1 MAAVALLAWPEA
13 DSRAARAPE
22 PRCVQCSGRQQSIC
36 ADLPSDVLSEIAR
49 IGRVRR
55 LRRGEVLSW
64 EGDEVYDVGNVR
76 DGALKLTAS
85 LRDGRE
91 QIVGVA
97 WPGAFI
103 GELFAGEWAYRATA
117 LAATTVCVFR
127 RTDLNSLAATRPDV
141 ATSLLRRLSN
151 DLDTA
156 RRSILFLGRKTAEER
171 VASLLIDMRRSMPC
185 DATGATAMS
194 LNRQQMADLLG
205 LTIETVSRKIR
216 RFERAGIILLVETR
230 LFRVLD
236 DVGLARLAG

>member
-1 MAAVALLAWPEA
+1 MAAVALAWSEA
-13 DSRAARAPE
+13 DRRAVPAPE
-22 PRCVQCSGRQQSIC
+22 PRCLQCLGRQQSIC
-36 ADLPSDVLSEIAR
+36 ADLPSDVLYEMAR

-64 EGDEVYDVGNVR
+64 EGDQVYDVGNVR

-91 QIVGVA
+91 QILGVA
-97 WPGAFI
+97 WPGSFV
-103 GELFAGEWAYRATA
+103 GELFAGQWTHRATA
-117 LAATTVCVFR
+117 LAATTICVFR
-127 RTDLNSLAATRPDV
+127 RTDLNSLAASRPAI

-171 VASLLIDMRRSMPC
+171 VASLLIDMRRSLPC
-185 DATGATAMS
+185 DAIGATAMS

-216 RFERAGIILLVETR
+216 RFERAGIIQLVGTR

>member
-1 MAAVALLAWPEA
+1 M
-13 DSRAARAPE
+13 
-22 PRCVQCSGRQQSIC
+22 
-36 ADLPSDVLSEIAR
+36 AR

-64 EGDEVYDVGNVR
+64 EGDAIYDVGNVR

-91 QIVGVA
+91 QILGVA
-97 WPGAFI
+97 WPGSFV
-103 GELFAGEWAYRATA
+103 GELFAGQSTHRATA
-117 LAATTVCVFR
+117 LAATTICVFR
-127 RTDLNSLAATRPDV
+127 RTDLDMLAASRP
-141 ATSLLRRLSN
+141 AIAISLLRRLSI

-171 VASLLIDMRRSMPC
+171 VASLLIDIRRSMPC
-185 DATGATAMS
+185 DATGATVMA

-205 LTIETVSRKIR
+205 TTIETVSRKIR
-216 RFERAGIILLVETR
+216 RFERSGIIQLVGTR

-236 DVGLARLAG
+236 EVNLSRLAG

>member
-1 MAAVALLAWPEA
+1 MAAVALAWPEA
-13 DSRAARAPE
+13 DSRAAPAPE
-22 PRCVQCSGRQQSIC
+22 QRCVQCVGRQQSIC
-36 ADLPSDVLSEIAR
+36 AALAPDVLYEMAR

-64 EGDEVYDVGNVR
+64 EGDEIYDVGNVR

-91 QIVGVA
+91 QILGVA
-97 WPGAFI
+97 WPGSFV
-103 GELFAGEWAYRATA
+103 GELFAGQWAYRATA

-127 RTDLNSLAATRPDV
+127 RTDLNMLAATRPIV
-141 ATSLLRRLSN
+141 ATSLLQRLSN

-185 DATGATAMS
+185 DASGATPMS

-216 RFERAGIILLVETR
+216 RFERAGTIQLLETR
-230 LFRVLD
+230 LFQVLD

>member
-1 MAAVALLAWPEA
+1 MAAVALARPEA
-13 DSRAARAPE
+13 DSRAAPAPDA
-22 PRCVQCSGRQQSIC
+22 RCAQCLGRPQSIC
-36 ADLPSDVLSEIAR
+36 ADLPLDVSYEMAR

-91 QIVGVA
+91 QILGVA
-97 WPGAFI
+97 WPGAFV
-103 GELFAGEWAYRATA
+103 GELFAGQWTHRATA

-127 RTDLNSLAATRPDV
+127 RADLDILMATRPAV
-141 ATSLLRRLSN
+141 ATSLLRRFSN

-185 DATGATAMS
+185 DVTGATPMS

-205 LTIETVSRKIR
+205 MTIETVSRKIR
-216 RFERAGIILLVETR
+216 RFERMGVIELIGTR
-230 LFRVLD
+230 LFRVRDEVSLS
-236 DVGLARLAG
+236 RLAG

>member
-1 MAAVALLAWPEA
+1 LY
-13 DSRAARAPE
+13 
-22 PRCVQCSGRQQSIC
+22 
-36 ADLPSDVLSEIAR
+36 EISR

-91 QIVGVA
+91 QILGVA
-97 WPGAFI
+97 WPGSFV
-103 GELFAGEWAYRATA
+103 GELFADEWTYRATA

-127 RTDLNSLAATRPDV
+127 RTDLDILVAGRPAI

-171 VASLLIDMRRSMPC
+171 VASLLVDMRRSTPC
-185 DATGATAMS
+185 DVTGATPIS

-216 RFERAGIILLVETR
+216 RFERMGVIELIGTR
-230 LFRVLD
+230 LFRVRDEVSLS
-236 DVGLARLAG
+236 RLAG

>member
-1 MAAVALLAWPEA
+1 MY
-13 DSRAARAPE
+13 
-22 PRCVQCSGRQQSIC
+22 
-36 ADLPSDVLSEIAR
+36 EISR

-91 QIVGVA
+91 QILGVA
-97 WPGAFI
+97 WPGSFV
-103 GELFAGEWAYRATA
+103 GELFADEWTYRATA

-127 RTDLNSLAATRPDV
+127 RTDLDILVAGRPAI

-171 VASLLIDMRRSMPC
+171 VASLLVDMRRSTPC
-185 DATGATAMS
+185 DVTGATPMS

-216 RFERAGIILLVETR
+216 RFERMGVIELIGTR
-230 LFRVLD
+230 LFRVRDEVSLS
-236 DVGLARLAG
+236 RLAG

>member
-1 MAAVALLAWPEA
+1 MATVALAWPEA
-13 DSRAARAPE
+13 GSRAAPAPE
-22 PRCVQCSGRQQSIC
+22 SRCAQCLGRQQSIC
-36 ADLPSDVLSEIAR
+36 ADLPPDVLYEMTR
-49 IGRVRR
+49 IGRVRG

-64 EGDEVYDVGNVR
+64 EDDEIYDVGNVR

-91 QIVGVA
+91 QILGVA
-97 WPGAFI
+97 WPGSFV
-103 GELFAGEWAYRATA
+103 GELFADQWAYRATA

-127 RTDLNSLAATRPDV
+127 RTDLNILAASRPAV

-151 DLDTA
+151 DLDAA

-185 DATGATAMS
+185 DATGATPMS

-236 DVGLARLAG
+236 DVSLVRLAG

>member
-1 MAAVALLAWPEA
+1 MSAVALAWP
-13 DSRAARAPE
+13 DTRSRAVPAPE
-22 PRCVQCSGRQQSIC
+22 SRCAQCAGRQQSIC
-36 ADLPSDVLSEIAR
+36 ADLPPDVLGEIAR

-64 EGDEVYDVGNVR
+64 EGDETYDVGNVR

-91 QIVGVA
+91 QILGVA
-97 WPGAFI
+97 WPGSFV
-103 GELFAGEWAYRATA
+103 GELFADQWTHRATA
-117 LAATTVCVFR
+117 LASTTVCVYR
-127 RTDLNSLAATRPDV
+127 RADLNALAVCYPEI
-141 ATSLLRRLSN
+141 ATSLLRRFSN

-156 RRSILFLGRKTAEER
+156 RRSILSLGRKTAEER
-171 VASLLIDMRRSMPC
+171 VASMLVDMRRSTPC
-185 DATGATAMS
+185 DMTGATPMS

-216 RFERAGIILLVETR
+216 RFERAGIIQLIGTR

>member
-13 DSRAARAPE
+13 DGRAARAPE

-127 RTDLNSLAATRPDV
+127 RTDLNSLAATRPTV

>member
-1 MAAVALLAWPEA
+1 M
-13 DSRAARAPE
+13 
-22 PRCVQCSGRQQSIC
+22 
-36 ADLPSDVLSEIAR
+36 AR

-64 EGDEVYDVGNVR
+64 EGDEIYDVGNVR

-91 QIVGVA
+91 QILGVA
-97 WPGAFI
+97 WPGSFV
-103 GELFAGEWAYRATA
+103 GELFTGQSTHRATA

-127 RTDLNSLAATRPDV
+127 RTDLDILAASRP
-141 ATSLLRRLSN
+141 AIAISLLRRLSI

-171 VASLLIDMRRSMPC
+171 VASLLVDMRRSTPC
-185 DATGATAMS
+185 DVTGATSMS

-216 RFERAGIILLVETR
+216 RFEQAGIIQLVGTR

>member
-1 MAAVALLAWPEA
+1 MASVALAWPET
-13 DSRAARAPE
+13 DGRAAPAPD
-22 PRCVQCSGRQQSIC
+22 PRCLRCIGRQQSIC
-36 ADLPSDVLSEIAR
+36 ADLPADILQEMAR
-49 IGRVRR
+49 IGRVRQ

-91 QIVGVA
+91 QILGVA
-97 WPGAFI
+97 WPGSFV
-103 GELFAGEWAYRATA
+103 GELFAGQWAYRATA
-117 LAATTVCVFR
+117 LAPTTICVFR
-127 RTDLNSLAATRPDV
+127 RTDLNILAAGRPAV

-185 DATGATAMS
+185 DATGATPMS

>member
-1 MAAVALLAWPEA
+1 MAAVALAWPEPG
-13 DSRAARAPE
+13 SRAASAPE
-22 PRCVQCSGRQQSIC
+22 PRCAQCLGRQQSIC
-36 ADLPSDVLSEIAR
+36 ADLPPDVSFEMAR

-64 EGDEVYDVGNVR
+64 EGDAIYDVGNVR

-91 QIVGVA
+91 QILGVA
-97 WPGAFI
+97 WPGSFV
-103 GELFAGEWAYRATA
+103 GELFAGQSTHRATA
-117 LAATTVCVFR
+117 LAATTICVFR
-127 RTDLNSLAATRPDV
+127 RTDLDMLAASRP
-141 ATSLLRRLSN
+141 AIAISLLRRLSI

-171 VASLLIDMRRSMPC
+171 VASLLIDIRRSMPC
-185 DATGATAMS
+185 DATGATVMA

-205 LTIETVSRKIR
+205 TTIETVSRKIR
-216 RFERAGIILLVETR
+216 RFERSGIIQLVGTR

-236 DVGLARLAG
+236 EVNLSRLAG

>member
-1 MAAVALLAWPEA
+1 MACVALAWPET
-13 DSRAARAPE
+13 DGRASPTSD
-22 PRCVQCSGRQQSIC
+22 PRCMQCIGRQQSIC
-36 ADLPSDVLSEIAR
+36 ADLSPDVLHEMAR
-49 IGRVRR
+49 IGRVRQ

-91 QIVGVA
+91 QILGVA
-97 WPGAFI
+97 WPGSFV
-103 GELFAGEWAYRATA
+103 GELFAGQWAYRATA

-127 RTDLNSLAATRPDV
+127 RSDLNVLAASRPAV

-185 DATGATAMS
+185 DATGATPMS

>member
-1 MAAVALLAWPEA
+1 
-13 DSRAARAPE
+13 
-22 PRCVQCSGRQQSIC
+22 VQCLGRKQSIC
-36 ADLPSDVLSEIAR
+36 ADLPPDVLSEMAR

-64 EGDEVYDVGNVR
+64 EGDEIYDVGNVR

-91 QIVGVA
+91 QILGVA
-97 WPGAFI
+97 WPGSFV
-103 GELFAGEWAYRATA
+103 GELFAGQSTHRATA

-127 RTDLNSLAATRPDV
+127 RTDLDILAAGRP
-141 ATSLLRRLSN
+141 AIAISLLRRLSI

-171 VASLLIDMRRSMPC
+171 VASLLIDMRRAMPC

-205 LTIETVSRKIR
+205 TTIETVSRKIR
-216 RFERAGIILLVETR
+216 RFERAGIIQLVGTR